1 MVISKALLLHGHDG
15 FHEGFEGDETILI
28 FLGAGLDQYGDD
40 LFLLHPLTK
49 RAQNMFELGV
59 QHGAVSFLVV
69 KLQYF
74 HEVLVGAAVLVLL
87 NLRVN
92 GQEFIELHLLGL
104 LLLLHSEL
112 FAEGNGRVEVESP
125 QAVGKV
131 EGVHCIVT
139 FEVVN
144 GEGKLCPLDI
154 ASTKVSHGVLVNRE
168 SLRHTTI
175 RCYVIEVTE
184 LYERR
189 RVLIY
194 ALGPQ
199 VQVF

>member
-1 MVISKALLLHGHDG
+1 MFTSLLVL
-15 FHEGFEGDETILI
+15 
-28 FLGAGLDQYGDD
+28 
-40 LFLLHPLTK
+40 LFIIYNFRECSMNLTK

-112 FAEGNGRVEVESP
+112 
-125 QAVGKV
+125 KWYY
-131 EGVHCIVT
+131 VH
-139 FEVVN
+139 
-144 GEGKLCPLDI
+144 
-154 ASTKVSHGVLVNRE
+154 A
-168 SLRHTTI
+168 
-175 RCYVIEVTE
+175 CY
-184 LYERR
+184 
-189 RVLIY
+189 
-194 ALGPQ
+194 
-199 VQVF
+199 